1 MKIAY
6 FLLNL
11 AYSTNVFNNL
21 GFMRSV
27 SKRIPDQVRPDGRSV
42 GLTTESG
49 RLSLIKKRAAAETKT
64 VIAKDL
70 ADCSLMATKRR
81 RKRLVCQNQPSKA
94 HYGINVENT
103 LFKNIKLIIN
113 D

>member
-27 SKRIPDQVRPDGRSV
+27 SKRIPDQVRPDGLSV

-70 ADCSLMATKRR
+70 ADCSLTTKRR

>member
-27 SKRIPDQVRPDGRSV
+27 SKRIPDQLRPVGRPV

-70 ADCSLMATKRR
+70 ADCSLTTKRR